1 MEIGSIVLFCGS
13 TIPDHCLLCDGGA
26 VSRSEYSDLFDAIG
40 TTYGPGDG
48 LTTFNLPDFSGRVPM
63 GVSQAHALGSTGGE
77 ATHTLLGTEIAS
89 HAHAVAGHTHV
100 NNITAETPTY
110 AHSITR
116 QPGTTYSK
124 LNGTTRYNNSIANT
138 SAFASVKTAAMS
150 RATNF
155 GVSDHPATACTMSG
169 GVTDCAAFDTES
181 AGQGQAHNNMMP
193 YLALA
198 YIIQYEPDT
207 PPEPT
212 MLYYGTTAVIPVA
225 PSGAYLTGRRG

>member
-13 TIPDHCLLCDGGA
+13 TIPDHCLPCDGTA

-48 LTTFNLPDFSGRVPM
+48 STTFNLPDFSGRVPM
-63 GVSQAHALGSTGGE
+63 GVSQTHALGSTGGE

-89 HAHAVAGHTHV
+89 HAHAVAGHTHT
-100 NNITAETPTY
+100 NSITAETPTY

-124 LNGTTRYNNSIANT
+124 LNGTTKYNNTIANT
-138 SAFASVKTAAMS
+138 NALSSVKTAAMT

-169 GVTDCAAFDTES
+169 GIADCAAFDTEN

-193 YLALA
+193 FLALA
-198 YIIQYEPDT
+198 YIIQAEPDT
-207 PPEPT
+207 PPVPS
-212 MLYYGTTAVIPVA
+212 MALIHNGTVIPVTA
-225 PSGAYLTGRRG
+225 GGAYIAGRK

>member
-1 MEIGSIVLFCGS
+1 MVGAILPFAGS
-13 TIPDHCLLCDGGA
+13 TIPDGFLVCDGSA
-26 VSRSEYSDLFDAIG
+26 ISRSEYSDLFEVIG
-40 TTYGPGDG
+40 TTYGAGDG
-48 LTTFNLPDFSGRVPM
+48 TTTFNLPNMQGRATVGPDN
-63 GVSQAHALGSTGGE
+63 GLALGSTGGE
-77 ATHTLLGTEIAS
+77 EAHVLLDTEIPEHTHSVPAHGHANDIVATTPELTHTVGQGTFTYRSVSTSSYGIFSSAYYS
-89 HAHAVAGHTHV
+89 PFNGAGGAT
-100 NNITAETPTY
+100 N
-110 AHSITR
+110 
-116 QPGTTYSK
+116 
-124 LNGTTRYNNSIANT
+124 
-138 SAFASVKTAAMS
+138 MS

-155 GVSDHPATACTMSG
+155 VVGDHASATCTMSG
-169 GVTDCAAFDTES
+169 GITDCAAFGTES

>member
-13 TIPDHCLLCDGGA
+13 VIPDHCLLCDGSA

-40 TTYGPGDG
+40 TTYGVGDG
-48 LTTFNLPDFSGRVPM
+48 STTFNLPDMSGRVPM
-63 GVSQAHALGSTGGE
+63 GVSQAHVLGSTGGE

-89 HAHAVAGHTHV
+89 HAHAVAGHTHT
-100 NNITAETPTY
+100 NSITAETPAY

-155 GVSDHPATACTMSG
+155 GVSAHPATACTMSG
-169 GVTDCAAFDTES
+169 GVTDCAAFDTED

-198 YIIQYEPDT
+198 YIIQAEPDT
-207 PPEPT
+207 PPVPS
-212 MLYYGTTAVIPVA
+212 MALIHNGTVIPVTA
-225 PSGAYLTGRRG
+225 GGAYIAGRK

>member
-13 TIPDHCLLCDGGA
+13 VIPDHCLLCDGSA

-40 TTYGPGDG
+40 TTYGVGDG
-48 LTTFNLPDFSGRVPM
+48 STTFNLPDMSGRVPM
-63 GVSQAHALGSTGGE
+63 GVSQAHVLGSTGGE

-89 HAHAVAGHTHV
+89 HAHAVAGHTHT
-100 NNITAETPTY
+100 NSITAETPTY

-124 LNGTTRYNNSIANT
+124 LNGTTKYNNSIANT
-138 SAFASVKTAAMS
+138 SAFASVKTAAMT

-169 GVTDCAAFDTES
+169 GITDCAAFDTEN

-198 YIIQYEPDT
+198 YIIQAEPDT
-207 PPEPT
+207 PPEPS
-212 MLYYGTTAVIPVA
+212 MALIHNGTVIPVTA
-225 PSGAYLTGRRG
+225 GGAYIAGRK